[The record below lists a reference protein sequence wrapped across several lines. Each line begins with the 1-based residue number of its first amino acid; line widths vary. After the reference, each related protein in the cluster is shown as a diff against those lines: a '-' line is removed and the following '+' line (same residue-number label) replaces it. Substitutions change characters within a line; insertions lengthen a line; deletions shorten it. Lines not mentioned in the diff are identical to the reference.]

1 MVFILSCSSRL
12 ESSKVR
18 FRAGNAVS
26 PIFIY
31 TVNTQSDTPHRE
43 YTVALKHRLK
53 HNSHD

>member
-1 MVFILSCSSRL
+1 MVFILSCSARL

-53 HNSHD
+53 HSSHD